1 MQLPDL
7 SRLTQDEK
15 NALILVL
22 WGQVQTLTAQ
32 VAVLHGPGVRAQLPP
47 PRLWSGGADGNRASE
62 LQHAVEGMD
71 GDVHGSVKNLGQPAC
86 PSRTDRPG

>member
-47 PRLWSGGADGNRASE
+47 PRLWLRRSHNLLA
-62 LQHAVEGMD
+62 AVTT
-71 GDVHGSVKNLGQPAC
+71 L
-86 PSRTDRPG
+86 